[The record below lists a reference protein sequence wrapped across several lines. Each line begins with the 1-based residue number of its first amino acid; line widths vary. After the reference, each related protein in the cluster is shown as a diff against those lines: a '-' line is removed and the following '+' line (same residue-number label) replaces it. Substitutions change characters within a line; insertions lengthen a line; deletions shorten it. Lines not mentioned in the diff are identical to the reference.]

1 MIKNIVFD
9 MGNVLISYD
18 TRKYI
23 DLYVDNK
30 KDGELLLKE
39 VFGSKEWLSMDRGVM
54 TSEEA
59 IKSICN
65 RIPKRIHEDVEKLIN
80 NWHKDIPPYREVEE
94 LVKRVKKAGYKVYL
108 LSNTSIKYHQFKVNI
123 PALKY
128 FDGEFIS
135 ADWKLLKPEKEIFLT
150 FYNYFKLKPE
160 ECYFIDDSSAN
171 IIAANK
177 TGMIGF
183 VYNKDIDKLIDDM
196 LKNSIK
202 I

>member
-9 MGNVLISYD
+9 MGNVLICYD

-23 DLYVDNK
+23 DLYVEDK
-30 KDGELLLKE
+30 GDGDLLLKE
-39 VFGSKEWLSMDRGVM
+39 GFGSKEWLSMDRGVM

-80 NWHKDIPPYREVEE
+80 NWHKDIPPYPEVEE

-108 LSNTSIKYHQFKVNI
+108 LSNTSVKYHQFKVNI
-123 PALKY
+123 PALRY

-150 FYNYFKLKPE
+150 FYHHFKLKPE
-160 ECYFIDDSSAN
+160 ECYFIDDSPAN

-183 VYNKDIDKLIDDM
+183 VYNKNIDKLIEDM

>member
-9 MGNVLISYD
+9 MGNVLICYD

-23 DLYVDNK
+23 DLYVDDK
-30 KDGELLLKE
+30 EDGDLLLKE

-65 RIPKRIHEDVEKLIN
+65 RIPKRIHKDVEKLIN
-80 NWHKDIPPYREVEE
+80 NWHKDIPPYPEVEE

-108 LSNTSIKYHQFKVNI
+108 LSNTSVKYHQFKVNI
-123 PALKY
+123 PALRY

-150 FYNYFKLKPE
+150 FYNHFKLKPE
-160 ECYFIDDSSAN
+160 ECYFIDDSPAN

-183 VYNKDIDKLIDDM
+183 VYKKDIDKLIADM
-196 LKNSIK
+196 LKNNIK